1 MNWTWF
7 HKLGSPK
14 WFYGISGKLLPWLSI
29 AALLLIGVGVVW
41 GLAFAPP
48 DYQQGNSF
56 RIIYIHVPA
65 AMLAQSCYVMLAVC
79 GVVGLVWKMKLA
91 DVALQCAAPIGAWM
105 TAVALVTG
113 AIWGKPTWGSWWVW
127 DARLTSMLILLF
139 LYFGLIALGN
149 AISNRDSAAKAC
161 AVLAIVGVINIP
173 IIKYSVEWWN
183 TLHQGATFT
192 LTEKPAMPAEMWLP
206 LLTVLGFYCFFG
218 AVLLLRMRLEV
229 LKREAR
235 ASWVKAEVQN
245 SLEARDEFCF
255 IRRLSRHGPP
265 WPVCLVSLWHLP
277 GGAGLNVARR
287 SWPASAIC
295 NKRRVVCAGRTASE
309 SAAQK
314 ASDHHSRRS
323 WSVSALPSAWPERP
337 AAEHQPVL
345 HADPD
350 RQRRSAADTRIRAG
364 GMVEKGSLQRSRLA
378 GRQIRRHRLQQ
389 SP

>member
-1 MNWTWF
+1 MKISWTWF

-14 WFYGISGKLLPWLSI
+14 WFYAISGRMLPWLAG
-29 AALLLIGVGVVW
+29 AAVLLLLVGITW
-41 GLAFAPP
+41 GLAFAPQ

-65 AMLAQSCYVMLAVC
+65 AMLAQSCYVLLAVA
-79 GVVGLVWKMKLA
+79 GVVGLVWKTGRRRL
-91 DVALQCAAPIGAWM
+91 VRRPIGAWM

-139 LYFGLIALGN
+139 LYFGIIALGQ

-161 AVLAIVGVINIP
+161 AVLAIVGVVNIP

-206 LLTVLGFYCFFG
+206 LLCTALGFYCFFG

-235 ASWVKAEVQN
+235 ASWVKDEVLN
-245 SLEARDEFCF
+245 SLG
-255 IRRLSRHGPP
+255 RR
-265 WPVCLVSLWHLP
+265 
-277 GGAGLNVARR
+277 
-287 SWPASAIC
+287 
-295 NKRRVVCAGRTASE
+295 
-309 SAAQK
+309 AAQ
-314 ASDHHSRRS
+314 
-323 WSVSALPSAWPERP
+323 
-337 AAEHQPVL
+337 
-345 HADPD
+345 
-350 RQRRSAADTRIRAG
+350 
-364 GMVEKGSLQRSRLA
+364 
-378 GRQIRRHRLQQ
+378 
-389 SP
+389 